1 MDVVTIV
8 SNAIFLVPAAEAVYK
23 RRWTRFMI
31 YILVLMCST
40 MYHACSAFNSACVF
54 DARTHRRLDFFF
66 AQLIIPLSALYVVY
80 FTPRWRFLE
89 RILTVAFAF
98 VILILLLTV
107 GDSMYVQMALAGGAL
122 AIILVYWIGY
132 AVVSG
137 GHMPPYEWDHFGMA
151 IALTSVSCV
160 LYVTQLQYHLMY
172 AWIHAC
178 WHSLAA
184 MGQFFFL
191 LIRDVEEGAE
201 FMSLDAE
208 VSSVNSNDGV
218 FIMKRI
224 QHFRH
229 DAPPQRRINPNI

>member
-8 SNAIFLVPAAEAVYK
+8 SNAVFLVPAAEAVYK

-31 YILVLMCST
+31 YLLVLVCST

-54 DARTHRRLDFFF
+54 DALTHRRLDFFF
-66 AQLIIPLSALYVVY
+66 AQLIIPVSALYVVY
-80 FTPRWRFLE
+80 FTPQWRFLE
-89 RILTVAFAF
+89 RIFTIAFAF

-132 AVVSG
+132 AASSGG
-137 GHMPPYEWDHFGMA
+137 GHMPPYEWDYFGMA
-151 IALTSVSCV
+151 IALTAASCV
-160 LYVTQLQYHLMY
+160 LYATQLQYHLMY
-172 AWIHAC
+172 AWVHAC

-191 LIRDVEEGAE
+191 LIREVEEGAE
-201 FMSLDAE
+201 LMSLDAN
-208 VSSVNSNDGV
+208 VSDGGAPNV
-218 FIMKRI
+218 FIMTRI
-224 QHFRH
+224 RH
-229 DAPPQRRINPNI
+229 HPPQSRIKSSI